1 MSKATGPLVG
11 AKAPAVRTAPNNT
24 SDAQNAP
31 KYARQKADM
40 KNLPKL
46 SDNKLMPFLL
56 PGNYLT
62 RH

>member
-1 MSKATGPLVG
+1 VG
-11 AKAPAVRTAPNNT
+11 AKAPALSTAPNNT

-40 KNLPKL
+40 KNLPK
-46 SDNKLMPFLL
+46 KLDDKVMPFLL
-56 PGNYLT
+56 AGNYLS